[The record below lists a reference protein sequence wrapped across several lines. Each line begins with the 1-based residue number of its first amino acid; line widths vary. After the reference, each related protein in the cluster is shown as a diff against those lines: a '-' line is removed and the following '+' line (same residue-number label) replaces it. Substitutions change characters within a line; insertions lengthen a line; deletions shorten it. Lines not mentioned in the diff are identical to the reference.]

1 MQAGIGQ
8 NRLIV
13 TNWSSR
19 SRYNRIKPENQTWP
33 AQLDARNPGEDMQG
47 EAC

>member
-13 TNWSSR
+13 TNWSEVD
-19 SRYNRIKPENQTWP
+19 RYNRIKPENP
-33 AQLDARNPGEDMQG
+33 NLARATGR
-47 EAC
+47 AKSW